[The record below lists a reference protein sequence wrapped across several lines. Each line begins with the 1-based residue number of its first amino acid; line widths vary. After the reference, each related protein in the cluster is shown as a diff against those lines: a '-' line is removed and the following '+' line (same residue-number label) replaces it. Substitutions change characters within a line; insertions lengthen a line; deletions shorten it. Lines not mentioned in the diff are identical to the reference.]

1 MRNWQRNLAVADAQM
16 RAAYYRRLIE
26 VAEIGPALARI
37 HTANAS
43 IEEMKIYLSNNSV
56 ETHEVIHIVL

>member
-1 MRNWQRNLAVADAQM
+1 M